1 MTRSSTTSKPPR
13 RPHRQYYPCQLGLV
27 VRHEFQSQWDRSHPP
42 QPSLSSGL
50 LRAFLQLGGFARLFL
65 LTLGVFVLLAVI
77 VRGAVDI
84 VATMPLT
91 QVLGVF
97 WLLVAAALVSALLDI
112 INAD

>member
-1 MTRSSTTSKPPR
+1 MTRNPSPR
-13 RPHRQYYPCQLGLV
+13 PCRQSYPSRLGLV
-27 VRHEFQSQWDRSHPP
+27 VRRDFQDQWNRSHPP
-42 QPSLSSGL
+42 RPSLSSGL

-65 LTLGVFVLLAVI
+65 LTLGVFVLLALI

-97 WLLVAAALVSALLDI
+97 WLIAAAALLSALLDI
-112 INAD
+112 VNAD